1 MDKVDTINTPGAG
14 DTHTGSSIGILLMG
28 SSHKYHGVTGCIM
41 FTVSL
46 SCIKSSI
53 PIPAHTVTPNIFI
66 VSFSYGQSRHYVCPY
81 WNSSYGYGSQISL

>member
-41 FTVSL
+41 FIVSL
-46 SCIKSSI
+46 SCINRASSI
-53 PIPAHTVTPNIFI
+53 PTCTMSVT
-66 VSFSYGQSRHYVCPY
+66 
-81 WNSSYGYGSQISL
+81 